1 MIALQVSLYPVG
13 QKEIKRAL
21 DAFWESLSEQ
31 NVKYK
36 ITPLSTI
43 AWSEDEELL
52 YQSVFKAYHEARKS
66 GHAVMV
72 TTLTTGNQQEIGELL
87 DFMP

>member
-13 QKEIKRAL
+13 QKKIKRAL

-43 AWSEDEELL
+43 AWSEDEDFL
-52 YQSVFKAYHEARKS
+52 YHSVFKAYHKARKL
-66 GHAVMV
+66 GQAVMV
-72 TTLTTGNQQEIGELL
+72 TTLTTGNQQEIEQLL

>member
-13 QKEIKRAL
+13 REGMGRSAL
-21 DAFWESLSEQ
+21 DAFWKSLSAQ

-43 AWSEDEELL
+43 AWSEDEDFL
-52 YQSVFKAYHEARKS
+52 YQSVFKAYRKARKS

-72 TTLTTGNQQEIGELL
+72 TTLTTG
-87 DFMP
+87 

>member
-1 MIALQVSLYPVG
+1 MIALQISLYPVG
-13 QKEIKRAL
+13 QEEIKAAL
-21 DAFWESLSEQ
+21 DAFWESLSGQ

-43 AWSEDEELL
+43 TWSEDEDFL
-52 YQSVFKAYHEARKS
+52 YQSVFKAYRKARKF

-72 TTLTTGNQQEIGELL
+72 TTLTTGNQQEIEQLL